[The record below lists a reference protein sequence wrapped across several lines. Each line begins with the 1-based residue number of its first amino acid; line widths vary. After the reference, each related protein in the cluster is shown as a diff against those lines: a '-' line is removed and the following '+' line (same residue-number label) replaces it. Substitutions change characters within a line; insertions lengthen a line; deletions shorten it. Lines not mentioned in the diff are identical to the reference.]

1 VLRAKVQGGG
11 LLEIPWTIVVPLPK
25 PELLPVARLSSR
37 AFKPSDDDPAVLTVV
52 AGRVVGSAERPQL
65 LPLRL
70 LSLDLVRDDKDVG
83 RLAQLRDVLPGRY
96 SFGITGRGPRGR
108 RLPPGTY
115 ALRLTAV
122 PVGGSATDERIVR
135 FTILE

>member
-1 VLRAKVQGGG
+1 V
-11 LLEIPWTIVVPLPK
+11 LEIPWTIAVPLPK
-25 PELLPVARLSSR
+25 PDLLPAARMSSR
-37 AFKPSDDDPAVLTVV
+37 AFKPSDAEPAVLTVV

-70 LSLDLVRDDKDVG
+70 LTLDLVRNGKDVG

-108 RLPPGTY
+108 RLPAGRY
-115 ALRLTAV
+115 ELRLTAV
-122 PVGGSATDERIVR
+122 PVGGAATDQRVVG